1 MSLIKFFFE
10 KNSEL
15 KNSYYCRLK
24 NCNFMKK
31 NLVFLMLIAVFLFT
45 ASSCKKK
52 CECNI
57 RGEVLSIKESDLDK
71 FVNQYVEL
79 SKYGIKLEKCSDLS
93 DLYSKLDSVGI
104 EYQKH
109 IDCK

>member
-1 MSLIKFFFE
+1 
-10 KNSEL
+10 
-15 KNSYYCRLK
+15 
-24 NCNFMKK
+24 MKK